1 MVTRYNF
8 FMMEGDVWSQ
18 DAGRPASWENSR
30 RVNPKTEFVSYQ
42 DYEALRS
49 KATEILRE
57 AWAVYQLYN
66 KTQEP
71 DGNLVDMQTLQE
83 LADLL

>member
-1 MVTRYNF
+1 MVTRYDLGWR
-8 FMMEGDVWSQ
+8 EYE
-18 DAGRPASWENSR
+18 AEASPTGNY
-30 RVNPKTEFVSYQ
+30 VKHM

-49 KATEILRE
+49 KAAEILRE
-57 AWAVYQLYN
+57 ASAVYQLYN

>member
-1 MVTRYNF
+1 MVTRYT
-8 FMMEGDVWSQ
+8 
-18 DAGRPASWENSR
+18 ASYNDYCENDDDG
-30 RVNPKTEFVSYQ
+30 EFVTYQ

-49 KATEILRE
+49 KAAEVLRE
-57 AWAVYQLYN
+57 VSAIYQLYN

>member
-1 MVTRYNF
+1 MVTRY
-8 FMMEGDVWSQ
+8 DVESAPRDVPCSLWAVE
-18 DAGRPASWENSR
+18 DANGQYVTYE
-30 RVNPKTEFVSYQ
+30 
-42 DYEALRS
+42 DYETLRS
-49 KATEILRE
+49 KAAEVLRE
-57 AWAVYQLYN
+57 ASAVYQLYN

>member
-1 MVTRYNF
+1 MVTRYTASNNDYY
-8 FMMEGDVWSQ
+8 ENGD
-18 DAGRPASWENSR
+18 G
-30 RVNPKTEFVSYQ
+30 EFVTYE
-42 DYEALRS
+42 DYAALRS
-49 KATEILRE
+49 KAAEVLRE
-57 AWAVYQLYN
+57 VSAVYQLYN

>member
-1 MVTRYNF
+1 MVTRYDLTEEVDTGLLEITPVPESH
-8 FMMEGDVWSQ
+8 EGRYVTY
-18 DAGRPASWENSR
+18 E
-30 RVNPKTEFVSYQ
+30 

-49 KATEILRE
+49 KAAEILRE
-57 AWAVYQLYN
+57 ASDVYQMYN
-66 KTQEP
+66 RTQEP

>member
-1 MVTRYNF
+1 MVTRYT
-8 FMMEGDVWSQ
+8 
-18 DAGRPASWENSR
+18 ASYNDYYENDDDG
-30 RVNPKTEFVSYQ
+30 EFVTYQ

-49 KATEILRE
+49 KAAEVLRE
-57 AWAVYQLYN
+57 VSAVYQLYN